1 MQSTQSCKYCYQ
13 NIIIIIIIMSSDN
26 EHEQFILLYKVFTVT
41 LFQTLQARIQ

>member
-13 NIIIIIIIMSSDN
+13 NIIIIIIMSSDN